1 MIASAC
7 SALQAGEP
15 VSCSDPV
22 DERVTHRYAE
32 TDGIDPDLQSLDV
45 YASATAQDCP
55 VLIWVHGGSWQAGG
69 KRTAATRVKAD
80 HFVNN
85 GFVFVSINYRLA
97 SAEND
102 IRWPDFGND
111 VADAAAWVID
121 NADTIGGDSEQVS
134 LIGHSSGAHL
144 VSIVA
149 TNPDL
154 LERSGHEPSDLA
166 CVVSLD
172 SVTHDLTDEPPWETD
187 IIQLAFPSQDQLID
201 GSPTLQALDRPQ
213 GPDGPN
219 VLVVTRGRD
228 ERIESAENLVAAITA
243 GNGRAEVADV
253 SPYDHS
259 EVSVQLGVP
268 GEMMVTPVVDAH
280 LDGCTTEPSEALG
293 G

>member
-1 MIASAC
+1 M
-7 SALQAGEP
+7 LQASEP

-32 TDGIDPDLQSLDV
+32 TDGIEPDVQSLDV
-45 YASATAQDCP
+45 YASPTAQDCP
-55 VLIWVHGGSWQAGG
+55 VLIWVHGGSWQAGD
-69 KRTAATRVKAD
+69 KRTAATRVKAE

-85 GFVFVSINYRLA
+85 GFVFVSVNYRLA
-97 SAEND
+97 SAENT

-111 VADAAAWVID
+111 VADAAAWVVD
-121 NADTIGGDSEQVS
+121 NADTIGGDPEQVS

-187 IIQLAFPSQDQLID
+187 IIDLSFPDDAAKVD
-201 GSPTLQALDRPQ
+201 GSPTLQALEVGDSSDAPAF
-213 GPDGPN
+213 
-219 VLVVTRGRD
+219 LIVTRGRD
-228 ERIESAENLVAAITA
+228 ARLDSAARLGDTINDTGGSAEV
-243 GNGRAEVADV
+243 VDV
-253 SPYDHS
+253 SPYDHG
-259 EVSVQLGVP
+259 EVSSQLGLP
-268 GEMMVTPVVDAH
+268 GEELVTPAVESFVQQ
-280 LDGCTTEPSEALG
+280 CTQA
-293 G
+293 